1 MLQGDGV
8 SRSSARPGVSVP
20 LALLDAYRAAGVAV
34 PPLSGLLA
42 RAMREA
48 LEQAGVSVGGLE
60 QAGTGAARVARATAA
75 RWPRG
80 GRGAGGPGAGP

>member
-1 MLQGDGV
+1 M

-20 LALLDAYRAAGVAV
+20 LAILDAYKAAGAAV

-48 LEQAGVSVGGLE
+48 LEQAGAGVPPLE
-60 QAGTGAARVARATAA
+60 QAGAGAARVARATAA

-80 GRGAGGPGAGP
+80 GSARRRP